1 MNGIARAVGKSAT
14 PDALPGIAAL
24 EGAAV
29 VRIKSLTL
37 GIDDASLAGR
47 S

>member
-1 MNGIARAVGKSAT
+1 MNEGAHAVGKSAT
-14 PDALPGIAAL
+14 PDAFPGIAAL

-29 VRIKSLTL
+29 VGIKPLTF